1 MALLAPERLCSVL
14 TLVAGLLLV
23 GFVPQA
29 HFHPGKST
37 KELHFLVL
45 LPFEVPRATVQPS
58 YQDGPIILPAAQLAV
73 QEINSRED
81 LLAGYTVNLTV
92 ANSACNLQGET
103 VINFVREVFNS
114 GPSFVGVVGPACS
127 DAAELVGAITSQ
139 SSVALPTFHI
149 TSAPRLSNRK
159 QFGYT
164 YGTVSSSLSYVNLF
178 TSLIKANQWRS
189 VAILYDESKIFYSS
203 AYSLFI
209 ERLGDEFPEGQVVLS
224 SPISETYLPLSL
236 IMEHRVRIV
245 FILATSDLMQR
256 IFCQISRNFPHLTFP
271 TYQFVLMEVRNYFF
285 FSPAMFS
292 YNGQQYYCSVQ
303 EVTAV
308 MEGALLTHIQL
319 ELSDNSTVLVSGLTY
334 GQYLEQYR
342 DILEGNVDFNDTT
355 EWANPFYDGV
365 WSLAL
370 ALNGSA
376 AVLQGRGLQLTGST
390 LSSREVTAVIQDE
403 VLKLDFQGASGH
415 IFFENSTGFVAGTI
429 ELDQVLG
436 NISVSIGH
444 FAVKLYVSKDGD
456 FVGGEFESVELV
468 VHPALATFFLLLTA
482 VAVILI
488 VTAHIL
494 TLVYH
499 DFKSIKA
506 SSYRLSQLIFIG
518 CYLLAI
524 TILALT
530 VEKVSPSS
538 SVNIPF
544 LCGLQA
550 WCLPTSLT
558 LILGS
563 VGLKTWRLYC
573 IFIHLKK
580 PGKLL
585 SDWSL
590 IVMVLILV
598 SVDLILCLTWT
609 VVDPFTI
616 EHRESLRGVNEI
628 DITVE
633 CDSGSYFLWFGVLTA
648 YQALLMFIA
657 LALALLT
664 KGIRHKSFK
673 TKSIVLLVY
682 FLTIVLLL
690 GFPVHYIL
698 QLTDTGSPDTEYPI
712 LAATLNTV
720 LYLCFFLLFFP
731 PVLSMLREKVFHR
744 IPVLK
749 KHSTLNASNEAN
761 AHTYYAPTFAAE

>member
-1 MALLAPERLCSVL
+1 MALLAPGRLCSGL
-14 TLVAGLLLV
+14 ALVTGLLLLSSS
-23 GFVPQA
+23 VPRA
-29 HFHPGKST
+29 HCQPGGNT
-37 KELHFLVL
+37 KELHFLAL
-45 LPFEVPRATVQPS
+45 LPFEIPGDTVQPS
-58 YQDGPIILPAAQLAV
+58 YHDGPIILPAAQLAV

-103 VINFVREVFNS
+103 LINFVREVFNS

-127 DAAELVGAITSQ
+127 DAAELVGAIASQ
-139 SSVALPTFHI
+139 SGVALPTFHI
-149 TSAPRLSNRK
+149 TSSPRLSNRK

-164 YGTVSSSLSYVNLF
+164 YGTVSSSLGYVKLF

-189 VAILYDESKIFYSS
+189 VAIFYEESKIFYSS

-209 ERLGDEFPEGQVVLS
+209 KRLRNAFPERQVVFS
-224 SPISETYLPLSL
+224 SPISEIYLPLSS

-256 IFCQISRNFPHLTFP
+256 IFCRISRNFPHLMFP
-271 TYQFVLMEVRNYFF
+271 TYQFVLMEVRNYYF
-285 FSPAMFS
+285 FSPATFS
-292 YNGQQYYCSVQ
+292 YNGQQYYCSVR

-308 MEGALLTHIQL
+308 MEGALLTHVQL

-342 DILEGNVDFNDTT
+342 DILAGNVDVNDTT

-376 AVLQGRGLQLTGST
+376 AALQLTGNT
-390 LSSREVTAVIQDE
+390 LNSREVTVVIQDE
-403 VLKLDFQGASGH
+403 VLKLDFQGASGR
-415 IFFENSTGFVAGTI
+415 ISFENSTGFVAGMI
-429 ELDQVLG
+429 ELDQVSG
-436 NISVSIGH
+436 NSSVPIGH
-444 FAVKLYVSKDGD
+444 FAVELYLTEDGD
-456 FVGGEFESVELV
+456 FIGSEFESVELV

-482 VAVILI
+482 VAVTLI

-518 CYLLAI
+518 CYLLTI
-524 TILALT
+524 SILALT

-538 SVNIPF
+538 SVNIAV

-580 PGKLL
+580 PRKLL

-598 SVDLILCLTWT
+598 SVDVVLCLSWT
-609 VVDPFTI
+609 VGNPFTI
-616 EHRESLRGVNEI
+616 ERRESLRGVNEI

-633 CDSGSYFLWFGVLTA
+633 CDSESYFLWFGVLTA
-648 YQALLMFIA
+648 YQGLFMFIA

-664 KGIRHKSFK
+664 KGIRHESFK
-673 TKSIVLLVY
+673 TKSIVVLVY

-690 GFPVHYIL
+690 GFPVYFIL
-698 QLTDTGSPDTEYPI
+698 RLTDTSSPDTEYPI

-720 LYLCFFLLFFP
+720 LYLCFFFLFFP
-731 PVLSMLREKVFHR
+731 PVLSMLREKVFHK
-744 IPVLK
+744 IPILK
-749 KHSTLNASNEAN
+749 KHSTNTASYE
-761 AHTYYAPTFAAE
+761 TPAALTLSTLF